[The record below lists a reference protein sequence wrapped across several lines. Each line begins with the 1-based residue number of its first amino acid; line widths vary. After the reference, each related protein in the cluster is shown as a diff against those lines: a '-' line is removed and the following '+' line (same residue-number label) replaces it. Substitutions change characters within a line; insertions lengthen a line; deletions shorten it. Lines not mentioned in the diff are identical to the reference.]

1 MKRNYQ
7 IIAVD
12 FDGTL
17 CFSKWPDCG
26 EPNQA
31 LINYL
36 KNGNLMAIS
45 SSSGPAESAKIYL
58 MLSLGVRNTDLNSM
72 QSMTTFR
79 KLWITMVVIA
89 GRLPATGILMTEIC
103 KYLQIQTSLKQD
115 ETSLIKVSSCIGN
128 AILQLIITLPSNGF
142 QI

>member
-1 MKRNYQ
+1 MERNYQ

-36 KNGNLMAIS
+36 KNGNPMAIS
-45 SSSGPAESAKIYL
+45 SSSGPAESAKL
-58 MLSLGVRNTDLNSM
+58 CQLLSLGVRNTDWNSM
-72 QSMTTFR
+72 PSMTTFLR
-79 KLWITMVVIA
+79 LWNIMVAIA
-89 GRLPATGILMTEIC
+89 GKLPATGILMTGH
-103 KYLQIQTSLKQD
+103 YYQ
-115 ETSLIKVSSCIGN
+115 KV
-128 AILQLIITLPSNGF
+128 
-142 QI
+142 

>member
-1 MKRNYQ
+1 MERNYE

-26 EPNQA
+26 EPNQP

-36 KNGNLMAIS
+36 KKWKSDGNKLILWTCRI
-45 SSSGPAESAKIYL
+45 AKL
-58 MLSLGVRNTDLNSM
+58 CQMQLPGVTNTDLSSM

-79 KLWITMVVIA
+79 KSWDTMAAIA
-89 GRLPATGILMTEIC
+89 GKLHATGILMIRIC
-103 KYLQIQTSLKQD
+103 FLQ
-115 ETSLIKVSSCIGN
+115 
-128 AILQLIITLPSNGF
+128 
-142 QI
+142 

>member
-1 MKRNYQ
+1 MERNYQ

-36 KNGNLMAIS
+36 KKWKSDGNKLILWTCRIGEA
-45 SSSGPAESAKIYL
+45 
-58 MLSLGVRNTDLNSM
+58 LSNAVAWCQEHGLEFDAVNDNLPEIIEYYGGNS
-72 QSMTTFR
+72 R
-79 KLWITMVVIA
+79 KVTCDWYIDD
-89 GRLPATGILMTEIC
+89 RS
-103 KYLQIQTSLKQD
+103 QQLK
-115 ETSLIKVSSCIGN
+115 SFN
-128 AILQLIITLPSNGF
+128 A
-142 QI
+142 

>member
-1 MKRNYQ
+1 MERNYQ

-36 KNGNLMAIS
+36 KKWKADGNKLILWTCRIGDALSNAVEWCRNHGLEFDAVNDNLPEIVEYYGSNVSDSKQGVWLSQQIHATIAI
-45 SSSGPAESAKIYL
+45 
-58 MLSLGVRNTDLNSM
+58 
-72 QSMTTFR
+72 
-79 KLWITMVVIA
+79 
-89 GRLPATGILMTEIC
+89 RLFL
-103 KYLQIQTSLKQD
+103 
-115 ETSLIKVSSCIGN
+115 
-128 AILQLIITLPSNGF
+128 
-142 QI
+142 

>member
-1 MKRNYQ
+1 MERNYQ

-36 KNGNLMAIS
+36 KKWKSDGNKLILWTCRIGEALTKAVAWCQEHGLEFDAVNDNLPEMQKRF
-45 SSSGPAESAKIYL
+45 GNNPRKIYA
-58 MLSLGVRNTDLNSM
+58 DYY
-72 QSMTTFR
+72 
-79 KLWITMVVIA
+79 I
-89 GRLPATGILMTEIC
+89 
-103 KYLQIQTSLKQD
+103 D
-115 ETSLIKVSSCIGN
+115 DHN
-128 AILQLIITLPSNGF
+128 AICDIGIPLEQYKEFVPDEMPKKLGRGRRLRVRGKDGGT
-142 QI
+142 

>member
-1 MKRNYQ
+1 
-7 IIAVD
+7 
-12 FDGTL
+12 
-17 CFSKWPDCG
+17 
-26 EPNQA
+26 
-31 LINYL
+31 
-36 KNGNLMAIS
+36 MAIS

-103 KYLQIQTSLKQD
+103 KCLQIQTSLKQD
-115 ETSLIKVSSCIGN
+115 ETSLIKVSSCFGN